1 MSAHHA
7 ERHAAILRRYEE
19 SGARAAKQFADSGAA
34 TAKGT
39 ADTSI
44 LRSMTNINIGIIGS
58 GGMAR
63 HHLERFS
70 SMETAKVVAIASRNE
85 QTGNQLAAAHKV
97 EFIPEWLHLVERDD
111 IDGVVICT
119 HNDSHGELSLAALR
133 ADKHVFVEYPLASD
147 VGDGEEAVQLAKIR
161 HRVLRV
167 SHPEAVSNTHKALKQ
182 KIGELGDLLLTS
194 FVRLT
199 PGRGAR
205 PEILFNLPVSGT
217 PAHFFIY
224 YIYPIVD
231 FFGGAASV
239 KRSAV
244 YEGLTEHG
252 QYDRFV
258 NTLTVE
264 FKRGGI
270 GQWTWA
276 GGIAINAAEEHE
288 RYVLTEGTI
297 SDAGDGWHCTTPAGV
312 TPLSIPDSPQQT
324 LQELWLSEIR
334 DAAHQPPC
342 LEDAEVAL
350 EAIRISLASEQAV
363 NGRIQL

>member
-1 MSAHHA
+1 
-7 ERHAAILRRYEE
+7 
-19 SGARAAKQFADSGAA
+19 
-34 TAKGT
+34 
-39 ADTSI
+39 
-44 LRSMTNINIGIIGS
+44 MTKIKIGIIGS

-63 HHLERFS
+63 NHLTRFAE
-70 SMETAKVVAIASRNE
+70 MANAEIVAIASRNE
-85 QTGNQLAAAHKV
+85 QTGTQLAKEHTTV
-97 EFIPEWLHLVERDD
+97 FTPEWQRLVERED
-111 IDGVVICT
+111 IEGVVICT
-119 HNDSHGELSLAALR
+119 HNDSHGEMTLAALR
-133 ADKHVFVEYPLASD
+133 SDKHVFVEYPLASD
-147 VGDGEEAVQLAKIR
+147 VGEGEAALRLAKTR
-161 HRVLRV
+161 NRVLRV

-182 KIGELGDLLLTS
+182 KIGKLGDLLLTS

-224 YIYPIVD
+224 HIYPIVD

-239 KRSAV
+239 KRNAV
-244 YEGLTEHG
+244 YEGLRENG
-252 QYDRFV
+252 QYDGFV

-297 SDAGDGWHCTTPAGV
+297 SDAGGEWHCTTPSGV

-324 LQELWLSEIR
+324 LQELWFSEIR
-334 DAAHQPPC
+334 DAADEPPN
-342 LEDAEVAL
+342 LEDAAVAL
-350 EAIRISLASEQAV
+350 EAIRISLGFEE
-363 NGRIQL
+363 

>member
-1 MSAHHA
+1 M
-7 ERHAAILRRYEE
+7 RKI
-19 SGARAAKQFADSGAA
+19 K
-34 TAKGT
+34 
-39 ADTSI
+39 
-44 LRSMTNINIGIIGS
+44 IGIIGS

-63 HHLERFS
+63 HHLARFAP
-70 SMETAKVVAIASRNE
+70 METAEVVAIASRNE
-85 QTGNQLAAAHKV
+85 QTGSHLAAEHEAV
-97 EFIPEWLHLVERDD
+97 FIPEWHRLIARED
-111 IDGVVICT
+111 IDGIVICT
-119 HNDSHGELSLAALR
+119 HNDSHSEIALAALQ
-133 ADKHVFVEYPLASD
+133 ADKHVFVEYPLGSNVD
-147 VGDGEEAVQLAKIR
+147 EGEAALRLAEKQ

-182 KIGELGDLLLTS
+182 KISELGDLLLTS

-224 YIYPIVD
+224 HIYPIVD
-231 FFGGAASV
+231 FFGSAASV

-244 YEGLTEHG
+244 YEGLRENG

-276 GGIAINAAEEHE
+276 GGVAINAAEEHE
-288 RYVLTEGTI
+288 RYVLTEGTL

-312 TPLSIPDSPQQT
+312 TPLSIPDSPQPT

-334 DAAHQPPC
+334 DAAHELPS
-342 LEDAEVAL
+342 LEDAAVAL
-350 EAIRISLASEQAV
+350 EAIRISLAS
-363 NGRIQL
+363 G

>member
-1 MSAHHA
+1 
-7 ERHAAILRRYEE
+7 
-19 SGARAAKQFADSGAA
+19 
-34 TAKGT
+34 
-39 ADTSI
+39 
-44 LRSMTNINIGIIGS
+44 MTKIKIGIIGS

-63 HHLERFS
+63 HHLTRFAT
-70 SMETAKVVAIASRNE
+70 MEDAEIVAIASRNA
-85 QTGNQLAAAHKV
+85 QTGTQLAKEHKTAFMPDW
-97 EFIPEWLHLVERDD
+97 ERLVERED
-111 IDGVVICT
+111 IEGVVICT
-119 HNDSHGELSLAALR
+119 HNDSHGEMILAALQT
-133 ADKHVFVEYPLASD
+133 DKHVFVEYPLASD
-147 VGDGEEAVQLAKIR
+147 VGEGETALQLAEKR
-161 HRVLRV
+161 GRVLRV

-224 YIYPIVD
+224 HIYPIVD
-231 FFGGAASV
+231 FFGGATSV
-239 KRSAV
+239 KRNAV
-244 YEGLTEHG
+244 YEGLRENG
-252 QYDRFV
+252 QYDGFV

-297 SDAGDGWHCTTPAGV
+297 SDAGGEWHCTTPAGV
-312 TPLSIPDSPQQT
+312 TPLSILDSPQPT
-324 LQELWLSEIR
+324 LQELWFSEIR
-334 DAAHQPPC
+334 GAADQPPN
-342 LEDAEVAL
+342 LEDATVAL
-350 EAIRISLASEQAV
+350 EAIRMSLTSE
-363 NGRIQL
+363 

>member
-1 MSAHHA
+1 
-7 ERHAAILRRYEE
+7 
-19 SGARAAKQFADSGAA
+19 
-34 TAKGT
+34 
-39 ADTSI
+39 
-44 LRSMTNINIGIIGS
+44 MTNIKIGIIGS

-63 HHLERFS
+63 HHLTRFS
-70 SMETAKVVAIASRNE
+70 TMETADLVAIASRNE
-85 QTGNQLAAAHKV
+85 QTGTQLAKEHKTA
-97 EFIPEWLHLVERDD
+97 FIPEWNRLIERED

-119 HNDSHGELSLAALR
+119 HNDSHGEIALAALQ

-147 VGDGEEAVQLAKIR
+147 ISEGESALRLAEKQGL
-161 HRVLRV
+161 VLRV

-182 KIGELGDLLLTS
+182 KIAELGDLLLTS

-224 YIYPIVD
+224 HIYPIVD
-231 FFGGAASV
+231 FFGGATSV
-239 KRSAV
+239 KKNAV
-244 YEGLTEHG
+244 YEGLRENG

-276 GGIAINAAEEHE
+276 GGVAINAAEEHE

-297 SDAGDGWHCTTPAGV
+297 SDASGDWHSTTLSGV
-312 TPLSIPDSPQQT
+312 TPLSIPDSPQPT
-324 LQELWLSEIR
+324 LQELWFSEIR
-334 DAAHQPPC
+334 DAADHPPN
-342 LEDAEVAL
+342 LEDAAVAL
-350 EAIRISLASEQAV
+350 EAIRISLASE
-363 NGRIQL
+363 

>member
-1 MSAHHA
+1 
-7 ERHAAILRRYEE
+7 
-19 SGARAAKQFADSGAA
+19 
-34 TAKGT
+34 
-39 ADTSI
+39 
-44 LRSMTNINIGIIGS
+44 MTKIKIGIIGS

-63 HHLERFS
+63 HHLSRFAT
-70 SMETAKVVAIASRNE
+70 METAEVVAIASRNE
-85 QTGNQLAAAHKV
+85 QTGNQLAAEHKAV
-97 EFIPEWLHLVERDD
+97 FVPDWHHLVERED
-111 IDGVVICT
+111 IDGVAICT
-119 HNDSHGELSLAALR
+119 HNDSHGEIVLAALQ

-147 VGDGEEAVQLAKIR
+147 VSQGEAALELAGKLS
-161 HRVLRV
+161 RVLRV
-167 SHPEAVSNTHKALKQ
+167 SHPEVVSNTHKALKQ

-224 YIYPIVD
+224 HIYPIID

-239 KRSAV
+239 KKSAV
-244 YEGLTEHG
+244 YEGLRENG
-252 QYDRFV
+252 QYDQFV
-258 NTLTVE
+258 NTLTIE
-264 FKRGGI
+264 FEYGGI

-312 TPLSIPDSPQQT
+312 TPISIPDSPQPT
-324 LQELWLSEIR
+324 LQELWLSEIH
-334 DAAHQPPC
+334 DAADQPSC
-342 LEDAEVAL
+342 LEDAAVAL
-350 EAIRISLASEQAV
+350 EAIRISLASE
-363 NGRIQL
+363 

>member
-1 MSAHHA
+1 
-7 ERHAAILRRYEE
+7 
-19 SGARAAKQFADSGAA
+19 
-34 TAKGT
+34 
-39 ADTSI
+39 
-44 LRSMTNINIGIIGS
+44 MTKIKIGIIGS

-63 HHLERFS
+63 HHLSRFAA
-70 SMETAKVVAIASRNE
+70 METAEVVAIASRNE
-85 QTGNQLAAAHKV
+85 QTGTQLAAGHKAIFV
-97 EFIPEWLHLVERDD
+97 PEWCHLVDRED

-119 HNDSHGELSLAALR
+119 HNDSHGEIVLAALQ

-147 VGDGEEAVQLAKIR
+147 VGEGEAALKLAEAR
-161 HRVLRV
+161 GRVLRV
-167 SHPEAVSNTHKALKQ
+167 SHPEVVSNTHKVLKQ
-182 KIGELGDLLLTS
+182 KISELGDLLLTS

-224 YIYPIVD
+224 HIYPIVD

-239 KRSAV
+239 KRNEV
-244 YEGLTEHG
+244 YEGLAENG

-297 SDAGDGWHCTTPAGV
+297 SDAGGEWHCTTPSGV
-312 TPLSIPDSPQQT
+312 TPLIIPDSQQST

-334 DAAHQPPC
+334 DAANQPPN
-342 LEDAEVAL
+342 LEDAVVAL
-350 EAIRISLASEQAV
+350 EAVRISLASE
-363 NGRIQL
+363 

>member
-1 MSAHHA
+1 
-7 ERHAAILRRYEE
+7 
-19 SGARAAKQFADSGAA
+19 
-34 TAKGT
+34 
-39 ADTSI
+39 
-44 LRSMTNINIGIIGS
+44 MTKIKVGIIGS

-63 HHLERFS
+63 HHLTRFS
-70 SMETAKVVAIASRNE
+70 AMETAEVVAVASRNE
-85 QTGNQLAAAHKV
+85 QTGTQLATAHKTA
-97 EFIPEWLHLVERDD
+97 FIPEWLHLIERDD

-119 HNDSHGELSLAALR
+119 HNDSHGEMTLAALQ

-147 VGDGEEAVQLAKIR
+147 VGEGAAALKLAEER
-161 HRVLRV
+161 GCVLRV
-167 SHPEAVSNTHKALKQ
+167 SHPEAVSNTHKALKE

-224 YIYPIVD
+224 HIYPIVD

-239 KRSAV
+239 QKRAV
-244 YEGLTEHG
+244 YEGLRENG

-258 NTLTVE
+258 NTLTVA

-297 SDAGDGWHCTTPAGV
+297 SDAGGDWHCTTPAGV
-312 TPLSIPDSPQQT
+312 TPLSIPDSPQPT
-324 LQELWLSEIR
+324 LQELWCSEIW
-334 DAAHQPPC
+334 DAAHQPPN
-342 LEDAEVAL
+342 LDDAAVAL
-350 EAIRISLASEQAV
+350 EAVRISLAS
-363 NGRIQL
+363 G

>member
-1 MSAHHA
+1 
-7 ERHAAILRRYEE
+7 
-19 SGARAAKQFADSGAA
+19 
-34 TAKGT
+34 
-39 ADTSI
+39 
-44 LRSMTNINIGIIGS
+44 MTQIKIGIIGS

-63 HHLERFS
+63 HHLNRFTP
-70 SMETAKVVAIASRNE
+70 METAEVVAIASRNE
-85 QTGNQLAAAHKV
+85 LTGSQLAAEHKA
-97 EFIPEWLHLVERDD
+97 EFVPEWHCLVERED

-119 HNDSHGELSLAALR
+119 HNDSHGEIVLAALQ

-147 VGDGEEAVQLAKIR
+147 VGEGEAALQLAEAR
-161 HRVLRV
+161 GRVLRV

-182 KIGELGDLLLTS
+182 KISELGALLLTS

-205 PEILFNLPVSGT
+205 PEILFNLSVSGT

-224 YIYPIVD
+224 HIYPIVD

-239 KRSAV
+239 KRNDI
-244 YEGLTEHG
+244 YEGLRENG

-264 FKRGGI
+264 FKRGGV

-297 SDAGDGWHCTTPAGV
+297 SDAGGEWHCTTPAGV
-312 TPLSIPDSPQQT
+312 TPLAIPDSQQPT

-334 DAAHQPPC
+334 DAANQPPN
-342 LEDAEVAL
+342 LEDAVVAL
-350 EAIRISLASEQAV
+350 EAVRISLASE
-363 NGRIQL
+363 

>member
-1 MSAHHA
+1 
-7 ERHAAILRRYEE
+7 
-19 SGARAAKQFADSGAA
+19 
-34 TAKGT
+34 
-39 ADTSI
+39 
-44 LRSMTNINIGIIGS
+44 MTKIKIGIIGS

-63 HHLERFS
+63 HHLTRFS
-70 SMETAKVVAIASRNE
+70 AMETAEVVAIASRNK
-85 QTGNQLAAAHKV
+85 QTGTHLATAHKTT
-97 EFIPEWLHLVERDD
+97 FIPEWSRLLERED

-119 HNDSHGELSLAALR
+119 HNDSHGEIALAALQ
-133 ADKHVFVEYPLASD
+133 ADKHIFVEYPLASD
-147 VGDGEEAVQLAKIR
+147 VSEGEAALKLAEKR
-161 HRVLRV
+161 GRVLRV

-205 PEILFNLPVSGT
+205 PEVLFNLPVSGT

-224 YIYPIVD
+224 HIYPIVD
-231 FFGGAASV
+231 FFGGATSV
-239 KRSAV
+239 KKSAA
-244 YEGLTEHG
+244 YEGLRENG

-264 FKRGGI
+264 FERGGI

-297 SDAGDGWHCTTPAGV
+297 SDAGGEWHCTTPSGV
-312 TPLSIPDSPQQT
+312 APISIPDSPQPT
-324 LQELWLSEIR
+324 LQELWFSEIR
-334 DAAHQPPC
+334 EATHQPPC
-342 LEDAEVAL
+342 LADAAVAL
-350 EAIRISLASEQAV
+350 EAIRISLAS
-363 NGRIQL
+363 G

>member
-1 MSAHHA
+1 
-7 ERHAAILRRYEE
+7 
-19 SGARAAKQFADSGAA
+19 
-34 TAKGT
+34 
-39 ADTSI
+39 
-44 LRSMTNINIGIIGS
+44 MTKIRIGIIGS

-63 HHLERFS
+63 HHLTRFT
-70 SMETAKVVAIASRNE
+70 SMEAAEIVAIASRNE
-85 QTGNQLAAAHKV
+85 HTGTQLAEEYKTA
-97 EFIPEWLHLVERDD
+97 FIPEWRHLIERED

-119 HNDSHGELSLAALR
+119 HNDSHGEINLAALQ

-147 VGDGEEAVQLAKIR
+147 VSEGEAALKLAEER
-161 HRVLRV
+161 GRVLRV

-199 PGRGAR
+199 PSRGAR
-205 PEILFNLPVSGT
+205 PEILFNLSVSGT

-224 YIYPIVD
+224 HIYPIVD
-231 FFGGAASV
+231 FFGSAASV
-239 KRSAV
+239 KKSAA
-244 YEGLTEHG
+244 YEGLKENG

-276 GGIAINAAEEHE
+276 GGVAINTAEEHE
-288 RYVLTEGTI
+288 RYVLSQGTI
-297 SDAGDGWHCTTPAGV
+297 SDADGEWHCTTPADV
-312 TPLSIPDSPQQT
+312 TPLSIPDSPQPT

-334 DAAHQPPC
+334 DTIDQPPN
-342 LEDAEVAL
+342 LEDAAVAL
-350 EAIRISLASEQAV
+350 EAIRISLAS
-363 NGRIQL
+363 G

>member
-1 MSAHHA
+1 
-7 ERHAAILRRYEE
+7 
-19 SGARAAKQFADSGAA
+19 
-34 TAKGT
+34 
-39 ADTSI
+39 
-44 LRSMTNINIGIIGS
+44 MTKIKVGIIGA

-63 HHLERFS
+63 HHLARFS
-70 SMETAKVVAIASRNE
+70 AMETAEVVAVASRNE
-85 QTGNQLAAAHKV
+85 QTGMQLATEHKV
-97 EFIPEWLHLVERDD
+97 AFIPEWLHLVERED

-119 HNDSHGELSLAALR
+119 HNDSHGEITFAALQ

-147 VGDGEEAVQLAKIR
+147 VGEGEAALKLAGERK
-161 HRVLRV
+161 RVLRV
-167 SHPEAVSNTHKALKQ
+167 SHPEAVSNTHKALKE

-224 YIYPIVD
+224 HIYPIVD

-239 KRSAV
+239 KKSAV
-244 YEGLTEHG
+244 YEGLRENG

-297 SDAGDGWHCTTPAGV
+297 SDAGGEWHCTTPAGV
-312 TPLSIPDSPQQT
+312 TPLLIPDSPQPT

-334 DAAHQPPC
+334 DAADQPPN
-342 LEDAEVAL
+342 LGDAAVAL
-350 EAIRISLASEQAV
+350 EAIRISLAS
-363 NGRIQL
+363 G

>member
-1 MSAHHA
+1 MGFT
-7 ERHAAILRRYEE
+7 I
-19 SGARAAKQFADSGAA
+19 K
-34 TAKGT
+34 K
-39 ADTSI
+39 
-44 LRSMTNINIGIIGS
+44 MTKIKIGIIGS

-63 HHLERFS
+63 HHLSRFAA
-70 SMETAKVVAIASRNE
+70 METTEVVAIASRNV
-85 QTGNQLAAAHKV
+85 QTGNQLAAEHKSIFV
-97 EFIPEWLHLVERDD
+97 PDWHSLVGRED

-119 HNDSHGELSLAALR
+119 HNDSHGEIILAALQ

-147 VGDGEEAVQLAKIR
+147 VGEGEAALRLAEAR
-161 HRVLRV
+161 GRVLRV
-167 SHPEAVSNTHKALKQ
+167 SHPEVVSNTHKALKQ

-224 YIYPIVD
+224 HIYPIVD
-231 FFGGAASV
+231 FFGGAVSV
-239 KRSAV
+239 KRNAV
-244 YEGLTEHG
+244 YEGLRENG

-264 FKRGGI
+264 FERGGI

-288 RYVLTEGTI
+288 RYVLTEGMI
-297 SDAGDGWHCTTPAGV
+297 SDAGGEWHCTAPTGITPIM
-312 TPLSIPDSPQQT
+312 IPDSPQLT
-324 LQELWLSEIR
+324 LQELWFSEIR
-334 DAAHQPPC
+334 DAVNQPLC
-342 LEDAEVAL
+342 LEDAAVAL
-350 EAIRISLASEQAV
+350 EAVRISLASGE
-363 NGRIQL
+363 

>member
-1 MSAHHA
+1 
-7 ERHAAILRRYEE
+7 
-19 SGARAAKQFADSGAA
+19 
-34 TAKGT
+34 
-39 ADTSI
+39 
-44 LRSMTNINIGIIGS
+44 MTKIKIGIIGS

-63 HHLERFS
+63 HHLARFT
-70 SMETAKVVAIASRNE
+70 SMDDTEVVAIASRNE
-85 QTGNQLAAAHKV
+85 QTGTQLAKEHTAV
-97 EFIPEWLHLVERDD
+97 FMPEWDRLVERED
-111 IDGVVICT
+111 IDGIVICT
-119 HNDSHGELSLAALR
+119 HNDSHGEMMLAALQ

-147 VGDGEEAVQLAKIR
+147 VSEGEAALQLAKTR
-161 HRVLRV
+161 QRVLRV

-182 KIGELGDLLLTS
+182 KISELGNLLLTS

-224 YIYPIVD
+224 HIYPIVD
-231 FFGGAASV
+231 FFGGASSV
-239 KRSAV
+239 KRNAV
-244 YEGLTEHG
+244 YEGLRENG

-288 RYVLTEGTI
+288 RYILTEGTI
-297 SDAGDGWHCTTPAGV
+297 SDAGDGWHCTTPSGV
-312 TPLSIPDSPQQT
+312 TPLSIPDSPQPT
-324 LQELWLSEIR
+324 LQELWFSEIR
-334 DAAHQPPC
+334 DATDQPPR
-342 LEDAEVAL
+342 LEDAAVAL
-350 EAIRISLASEQAV
+350 EAIRISLGFGE
-363 NGRIQL
+363 

>member
-1 MSAHHA
+1 
-7 ERHAAILRRYEE
+7 
-19 SGARAAKQFADSGAA
+19 
-34 TAKGT
+34 
-39 ADTSI
+39 
-44 LRSMTNINIGIIGS
+44 MTQIKIGIIGS
-58 GGMAR
+58 GGMAQ
-63 HHLERFS
+63 HHLARFAT
-70 SMETAKVVAIASRNE
+70 METVEAVAIASRNA
-85 QTGNQLAAAHKV
+85 QTGNQLATEHKLAFV
-97 EFIPEWLHLVERDD
+97 PEWHRLLERDD
-111 IDGVVICT
+111 INAVVICT
-119 HNDSHGELSLAALR
+119 HNDSHGEIVLAALQ
-133 ADKHVFVEYPLASD
+133 ADKHIFVEYPLASD
-147 VGDGEEAVQLAKIR
+147 VGEGEAALKLAEKR
-161 HRVLRV
+161 GRVLRV

-224 YIYPIVD
+224 HIYPIVD
-231 FFGGAASV
+231 LFGGAASV
-239 KRSAV
+239 KKSAV
-244 YEGLTEHG
+244 YEGLRENG

-297 SDAGDGWHCTTPAGV
+297 SDAGDGWHCTTPADV
-312 TPLSIPDSPQQT
+312 TPLSIPDSPQPT

-334 DAAHQPPC
+334 SAADQPPN
-342 LEDAEVAL
+342 LEDTAVAL
-350 EAIRISLASEQAV
+350 EAIRISLASE
-363 NGRIQL
+363 

>member
-1 MSAHHA
+1 MS
-7 ERHAAILRRYEE
+7 
-19 SGARAAKQFADSGAA
+19 
-34 TAKGT
+34 
-39 ADTSI
+39 
-44 LRSMTNINIGIIGS
+44 NIRIGIIGS

-63 HHLERFS
+63 HHLTRFA
-70 SMETAKVVAIASRNE
+70 SMETAEVVAIASRNE
-85 QTGNQLAAAHKV
+85 ETGSQLAAEHETV
-97 EFIPEWLHLVERDD
+97 FMPEWHRLLERDA

-119 HNDSHGELSLAALR
+119 HNDSHGEIILAALQ

-147 VGDGEEAVQLAKIR
+147 VDEGEAALKLAEKR
-161 HRVLRV
+161 GRVLRV

-224 YIYPIVD
+224 HIYPIVD

-239 KRSAV
+239 KKSAV
-244 YEGLTEHG
+244 YEGLKENG

-264 FKRGGI
+264 FRRGGI

-288 RYVLTEGTI
+288 RYVLTAGTI
-297 SDAGDGWHCTTPAGV
+297 SDAGDGWHCTTPTGV
-312 TPLSIPDSPQQT
+312 TPLSIPDSPQPT

-334 DAAHQPPC
+334 DAADHLPC
-342 LEDAEVAL
+342 LVDAAVAL
-350 EAIRISLASEQAV
+350 EAIRISLAPE
-363 NGRIQL
+363 

>member
-1 MSAHHA
+1 
-7 ERHAAILRRYEE
+7 
-19 SGARAAKQFADSGAA
+19 
-34 TAKGT
+34 
-39 ADTSI
+39 
-44 LRSMTNINIGIIGS
+44 MTKIKIGIIGS

-63 HHLERFS
+63 HHLSRFS
-70 SMETAKVVAIASRNE
+70 PIETAEVVAITSRNE
-85 QTGNQLAAAHKV
+85 QTGSQLAAEHKAV
-97 EFIPEWLHLVERDD
+97 FVPEWCHLVERED
-111 IDGVVICT
+111 IDGIVICT
-119 HNDSHGELSLAALR
+119 HNDSHGEIVLAALH

-147 VGDGEEAVQLAKIR
+147 VGEGEAALKLAEKR
-161 HRVLRV
+161 QRVLRV

-182 KIGELGDLLLTS
+182 KISEFGDLLLTS

-217 PAHFFIY
+217 PTHFFIY
-224 YIYPIVD
+224 HIYPIVD

-239 KRSAV
+239 KKSAV
-244 YEGLTEHG
+244 YKGLRENG

-312 TPLSIPDSPQQT
+312 TPLVIPDSPQLM

-334 DAAHQPPC
+334 DAANQPPC
-342 LEDAEVAL
+342 LEDAAVAL
-350 EAIRISLASEQAV
+350 EAIRISLASE
-363 NGRIQL
+363 

>member
-1 MSAHHA
+1 M
-7 ERHAAILRRYEE
+7 
-19 SGARAAKQFADSGAA
+19 GN
-34 TAKGT
+34 
-39 ADTSI
+39 
-44 LRSMTNINIGIIGS
+44 MTKIKIGIIGS

-63 HHLERFS
+63 HHLARFTL
-70 SMETAKVVAIASRNE
+70 METAELVAIASRNE
-85 QTGNQLAAAHKV
+85 QTGTQLAAEHKAA
-97 EFIPEWLHLVERDD
+97 FIPEWHRFIERED
-111 IDGVVICT
+111 IEGVVVCT
-119 HNDSHGELSLAALR
+119 HNDSHGEIVLAALQ

-147 VGDGEEAVQLAKIR
+147 VGEGEAALRIAEKRQ
-161 HRVLRV
+161 RVLRV
-167 SHPEAVSNTHKALKQ
+167 SHPEVVSNTHKALKQ

-205 PEILFNLPVSGT
+205 PEILFNLSVSGT
-217 PAHFFIY
+217 PAHFFVY
-224 YIYPIVD
+224 HIYPIVD

-239 KRSAV
+239 KKSAA
-244 YEGLTEHG
+244 YEGLRENG

-264 FKRGGI
+264 FKSGGI

-297 SDAGDGWHCTTPAGV
+297 SDAGGEWHCTTPSGA
-312 TPLSIPDSPQQT
+312 TPISIPDSPQPT

-334 DAAHQPPC
+334 DADNQLPC
-342 LEDAEVAL
+342 LEDASVAL
-350 EAIRISLASEQAV
+350 EAIRISLASE
-363 NGRIQL
+363 

>member
-1 MSAHHA
+1 
-7 ERHAAILRRYEE
+7 
-19 SGARAAKQFADSGAA
+19 
-34 TAKGT
+34 
-39 ADTSI
+39 
-44 LRSMTNINIGIIGS
+44 MTKIKVGIIGS

-63 HHLERFS
+63 HHLARFS
-70 SMETAKVVAIASRNE
+70 AMETAEVVAVASRNE
-85 QTGNQLAAAHKV
+85 QTGMQLATEHKV
-97 EFIPEWLHLVERDD
+97 AFIPEWLHLVERED

-119 HNDSHGELSLAALR
+119 HNDSHGEITLAALQV
-133 ADKHVFVEYPLASD
+133 DKHVFVEYPLASD
-147 VGDGEEAVQLAKIR
+147 VGEGEAALKLAGERK
-161 HRVLRV
+161 RVLRV
-167 SHPEAVSNTHKALKQ
+167 SHPEAVSNTHKALKE

-224 YIYPIVD
+224 HIYPIVD

-239 KRSAV
+239 KKSAV
-244 YEGLTEHG
+244 YEGLRENG

-297 SDAGDGWHCTTPAGV
+297 SDAGGEWHCTTPAGV
-312 TPLSIPDSPQQT
+312 TPLLIPDSPQPT

-334 DAAHQPPC
+334 DAADQPPN
-342 LEDAEVAL
+342 LGDAAVAL
-350 EAIRISLASEQAV
+350 EAIRISLAS
-363 NGRIQL
+363 G

>member
-1 MSAHHA
+1 
-7 ERHAAILRRYEE
+7 
-19 SGARAAKQFADSGAA
+19 
-34 TAKGT
+34 
-39 ADTSI
+39 
-44 LRSMTNINIGIIGS
+44 MTKIKIGIIGS

-63 HHLERFS
+63 HHLARFAA
-70 SMETAKVVAIASRNE
+70 METAEIVAIASRNE
-85 QTGNQLAAAHKV
+85 QTGTQLAGEHSAV
-97 EFIPEWLHLVERDD
+97 FISEWHRLVQRED

-119 HNDSHGELSLAALR
+119 HNDSHGEIVLAALQ
-133 ADKHVFVEYPLASD
+133 ADKHVFVEYPLTSD
-147 VGDGEEAVQLAKIR
+147 VGEGEAALKLAEAQS
-161 HRVLRV
+161 RVLRV
-167 SHPEAVSNTHKALKQ
+167 SHPEVVSNTHKALKQ

-224 YIYPIVD
+224 HIYPIVD
-231 FFGGAASV
+231 FFGGATSV
-239 KRSAV
+239 KRNEV
-244 YEGLTEHG
+244 YEGLTENG
-252 QYDRFV
+252 QYDQFV

-264 FKRGGI
+264 FKHGGI

-297 SDAGDGWHCTTPAGV
+297 SDAGGEWHCTTPSGV
-312 TPLSIPDSPQQT
+312 TPLIIPDSQQPT

-334 DAAHQPPC
+334 DAANQPPN
-342 LEDAEVAL
+342 LEDAAIAL
-350 EAIRISLASEQAV
+350 EAIRISLASE
-363 NGRIQL
+363 